1 MKIPLACTVTPAIP
15 LMPVISVTSTT
26 TTSLT
31 RKYSAFD
38 ACNFVL
44 ADHNTTSTADYDFD
58 YSFLTLFLHA
68 LLRSPPWKTGIQS
81 RSRQVYADLFHYT
94 VLTIQPRPTSD
105 RPSSERPRNDS
116 ASFKN
121 AMTPKVNSRDATLLR
136 ASLRVTLPSHAPKRR
151 S

>member
-1 MKIPLACTVTPAIP
+1 MHSDTGN
-15 LMPVISVTSTT
+15 SVDAGHFSDIHDDHKFD
-26 TTSLT
+26 SEVQC
-31 RKYSAFD
+31 KFD
-38 ACNFVL
+38 ACKFVL

-68 LLRSPPWKTGIQS
+68 LLRSPPWKSGIQS